1 MIETL
6 LWNWFFAVIFSRSKR
21 DHLFTYVFQVVKLNL
36 STNVKG
42 RKNFL
47 LNNKLFA
54 FVQTILKKQGKGTK
68 SNATDALTD
77 DQVNF
82 LYENNLHQVLEEATK
97 YLHSDGIKL

>member
-1 MIETL
+1 MLSEFLKHKEDARKVLIKEG
-6 LWNWFFAVIFSRSKR
+6 K
-21 DHLFTYVFQVVKLNL
+21 YVVSIIHDKEFYQQ
-36 STNVKG
+36 
-42 RKNFL
+42 RK
-47 LNNKLFA
+47 
-54 FVQTILKKQGKGTK
+54 QTILKKQGKGTK